1 MPRHKWDNPV
11 QAGGLE
17 VELGNLEYLKT
28 LPSYAWGSL
37 RQTLA
42 TLEKREEFSPRPPRP
57 LLLVPGAFCTGSVMN
72 RLGRRLQSMGLSVGV
87 APDFPYYFSALANL
101 CRLEQAVG
109 VYRRWLERLRV
120 EQGIERADVAG
131 HSNGGLIALLEL
143 ATRPAELEDRLP
155 GIERVVTMAA
165 PFGGFPAARLLAPA
179 LPCCR
184 DIHSGA
190 AVLRLARAAASRLV
204 VAHLVSG
211 ADSLIPAGNQYI
223 DREMATVMDGF
234 QHMDFIV
241 GSPDRVEATARE
253 VVRWLQWQR

>member
-1 MPRHKWDNPV
+1 M
-11 QAGGLE
+11 GG
-17 VELGNLEYLKT
+17 LEYLKT
-28 LPSYAWGSL
+28 IPSYLQGSF
-37 RQTLA
+37 RQTMA
-42 TLEKREEFSPRPPRP
+42 TLEKRADFSPRPPRP

-72 RLGRRLQSMGLSVGV
+72 RLGRNLASAGLSIGV

-109 VYRRWLERLRV
+109 VYRRWLEQLRA
-120 EQGIERADVAG
+120 EHGIERVDVAG

-143 ATRPAELEDRLP
+143 ATRPDEQRQQLP
-155 GIERVVTMAA
+155 VVERVITMAT
-165 PFGGFPAARLLAPA
+165 PLGGFPAARLLAPL

-190 AVLRLARAAASRLV
+190 AVLRLARSAASRLV

-211 ADSLIPAGNQYI
+211 ADTLIPAGNQYL
-223 DREMATVMDGF
+223 DTRMATIMEGF

-241 GSPDRVEATARE
+241 GSADRVEATARE
-253 VVRWLQWQR
+253 VMRWLQWRR